1 MKKFILIPLFLS
13 LLPLSAAAAP
23 DPAEIES
30 AAKDARRALLE
41 RGCHPVDE
49 RLLDCPEGQVELD
62 KGRFVFRSTSPIR
75 LEDVWLAFVS
85 ECLKAGGKTNQSGS
99 SMECQG
105 GDASVRASLS
115 DRELV
120 VEVK

>member
-1 MKKFILIPLFLS
+1 MKKFILLPLFFV
-13 LLPLSAAAAP
+13 PLFSAAAP
-23 DPAEIES
+23 DPAAIES

-85 ECLKAGGKTNQSGS
+85 ECLKAGGKTNQSGG

-105 GDASVRASLS
+105 GDAFVRASLS
-115 DRELV
+115 GRELV
-120 VEVK
+120 VKVR